1 MIRLF
6 VQPPWVWRM
15 ATLVSLLFLTASMIA
30 FSIYLGAFRGDY
42 ETASMLGFGAAVL
55 SLCGITLASK

>member
-15 ATLVSLLFLTASMIA
+15 AAIVALLFLTATTLA
-30 FSIYLGAFRGDY
+30 FSIYLGAFQGDY
-42 ETASMLGFGAAVL
+42 ETASLLAFGAGVL
-55 SLCGITLASK
+55 SLGGVTLTVK